1 MEESSEYTTK
11 LQKLYEL
18 FIAHPGLPDNR
29 FQCPYRNFLMVRD
42 NNNERFI
49 WSFLFQLDVATL
61 LRYDLKPLAVESLDD
76 LKS

>member
-1 MEESSEYTTK
+1 
-11 LQKLYEL
+11 
-18 FIAHPGLPDNR
+18 
-29 FQCPYRNFLMVRD
+29 MVRD

-49 WSFLFQLDVATL
+49 WSFLFHFDVAAL